1 MIHNYSNVDCLVG
14 ANFNSLKDVNSD
26 NVGARLN
33 EEFQGFFSYES
44 EILVLSGFLMKVTL
58 NTPVK
63 SAVGYAEIKPPFTD
77 TEQATRKALAEAC
90 RVAFQTEVA
99 ASTQTPIEESKPVE
113 NVQPSN
119 NQSNEAL
126 TTLEDVEKELNIQ
139 QSELIPF
146 DPTPAPTKENNF
158 GLRQDQI
165 DFMKMFQQALKIDT
179 TEKFDEYVKAWASTN
194 SAFPLH
200 SKAELI
206 AYGAVALDSFIAWIK
221 EVYKDNIAN
230 NTFAFPSDSQL
241 EEACK

>member
-26 NVGARLN
+26 NVGAKLN

-44 EILVLSGFLMKVTL
+44 EILVLSGYLMKVTL

-63 SAVGYAEIKPPFTD
+63 SAVGYAEVNPPFND
-77 TEQATRKALAEAC
+77 TEQAIRKALAEAC
-90 RVAFQTEVA
+90 RVAFQTEVVTK
-99 ASTQTPIEESKPVE
+99 SEQPTEEVE
-113 NVQPSN
+113 HDYQADFS
-119 NQSNEAL
+119 QKNEQAL
-126 TTLEDVEKELNIQ
+126 TTLDDVEKELNIQ
-139 QSELIPF
+139 QGQPIPF
-146 DPTPAPTKENNF
+146 DQTPAPTPENKF
-158 GLRQDQI
+158 GLRPDQI
-165 DFMKMFQQALKIDT
+165 EFMKMFQQTLKIDT
-179 TEKFDEYVKAWASTN
+179 TEKFDEYVKAWSSTQ

-206 AYGAVALDSFIAWIK
+206 SYGAIALDSFITWIK

-230 NTFAFPSDSQL
+230 NSFSFPSDSQL